1 MCGIAGIFGVCE
13 DRTAALPR
21 MLKAMEHRGPDAE
34 GTFYDNNLALGH
46 RRLSIIDLS
55 AAANQP
61 FISNDGNLILVFNG
75 EIYNY
80 RKLKD
85 QLSDYPFRTN
95 SDTEVIIAAY
105 QKWGSNSFAKLDGM
119 FAFFLF
125 DKNENRVFGVR
136 DRLGIK
142 PLYYAKSSDGKSL
155 LFASELRALLKSGLV
170 SGKLSENALSQY
182 LVFQHRFGNDTL
194 LEEVSEVPPGNWFA
208 MNPEQIETPR
218 FVPFWKLAQNK
229 VATPAT
235 PEEAKNLVR
244 QKLFAAVEK
253 RLVADVPF
261 GAFLS
266 GGMDSSALVGIMSQL
281 SEGSVHTF
289 HVSFTEEEYS
299 EAKYAETIAKKWNT
313 NHSELRLSPTD
324 LLNEIPDAIAAYDY
338 PGVDGINSWVVS
350 KMTKKAGI
358 TMALS
363 GSGGD
368 ELFGGY
374 PVFRHVKAWQDKSAL
389 RKITSPLSLFSGLL
403 PDDKWREAAFLKA
416 LGKDAGSIF
425 HLFRSRLNPK
435 LASQLMQGFTKD
447 YSPEIFGE
455 PQKGSIYSW
464 VSEQEI
470 NTYLRSVLLRD
481 TDQMSMAHAL
491 EVRVPFLD
499 HELVELMLSLP
510 DAFKIGP
517 SNKNLMRLALG
528 QEILPDE
535 IVFRK
540 KMGFVFPWKEWLLAE
555 LSSLAQESIL
565 KLGNNRL
572 FNEAALKS
580 LWADFNSGKVSYTA
594 ILSLLTLSSWMQ
606 RNGIE

>member
-1 MCGIAGIFGVCE
+1 MCGIAGVFGVCSGR
-13 DRTAALPR
+13 DQVLSR
-21 MLKAMEHRGPDAE
+21 MLQAMEHRGPDAE
-34 GTFYDNNLALGH
+34 GSYYDNNLALGH

-55 AAANQP
+55 ASANQP
-61 FISNDGNLILVFNG
+61 FISNDGNVVLVFNG

-80 RKLKD
+80 RKLKN
-85 QLSDYPFRTN
+85 QLIDYPYRTN

-105 QKWGSNSFAKLDGM
+105 QKWGNKSFAKLDGM
-119 FAFFLF
+119 FSFFLF
-125 DKNENRVFGVR
+125 DKNVNRVYGVR

-142 PLYYAKSSDGKSL
+142 PLYYAPSKDGKSI
-155 LFASELRALLKSGLV
+155 LFASELRALLNSSIV
-170 SGKLSENALSQY
+170 TRKLSENALSQY
-182 LVFQHRFGNDTL
+182 LVFQHRFGNHTL
-194 LEEVSEVPPGNWFA
+194 LEEVAEVPPGNWFVL
-208 MNPEQIETPR
+208 NPDQIEAPR
-218 FVPFWKLAQNK
+218 FVPFWELAQNMIEP
-229 VATPAT
+229 PAT
-235 PEEAKNLVR
+235 IEDAKELIR

-266 GGMDSSALVGIMSQL
+266 GGMDSSALVGIMAQL

-289 HVSFTEEEYS
+289 HVSFAEEAYS
-299 EAKYAETIAKKWNT
+299 EAKYANTIAKKWNT
-313 NHSELRLSPTD
+313 NHSELRLSPAD

-374 PVFRHVKAWQDKSAL
+374 PVFKHIKAWQDKSAL
-389 RKITSPLSLFSGLL
+389 RKIVSPISLLSGLL
-403 PDDKWREAAFLKA
+403 PEEKWREATFLKA
-416 LGKDAGSIF
+416 LGKDASSVF
-425 HLFRSRLNPK
+425 HLFRSRLNPS
-435 LASQLMQGFTKD
+435 LAKQLMHGFNKD
-447 YSPEIFGE
+447 CSLELSGK
-455 PQKGSIYSW
+455 PQDRSIYNW
-464 VSEQEI
+464 VSEQEV

-499 HELVELMLSLP
+499 HELVEIMLSLP
-510 DAFKIGP
+510 DAFKIGK

-528 QEILPDE
+528 PEILPDE

-540 KMGFVFPWKEWLLAE
+540 KMGFVFPWKEWLLAD
-555 LSSLAQESIL
+555 LSVLAQESIF

-572 FNEAALKS
+572 FNEAELKF
-580 LWADFNSGKVSYTA
+580 LWADFKAGKVSYTA
-594 ILSLLTLSSWMQ
+594 ILSLVTLSSWMQ